1 MSIKKRYVALLVAI
15 GVAIG
20 WVTLGGSAAVM
31 HYTSSTE
38 FCLSCHSMEI
48 PFKEFK
54 ALFTFPMRK
63 AFAPN
68 VPIAIFRAIPSV
80 ISSLRYER
88 PKTST
93 TNL

>member
-48 PFKEFK
+48 PFF
-54 ALFTFPMRK
+54 
-63 AFAPN
+63 
-68 VPIAIFRAIPSV
+68 
-80 ISSLRYER
+80 
-88 PKTST
+88 
-93 TNL
+93 

>member
-38 FCLSCHSMEI
+38 FCSLL
-48 PFKEFK
+48 PFYGDPF
-54 ALFTFPMRK
+54 
-63 AFAPN
+63 
-68 VPIAIFRAIPSV
+68 
-80 ISSLRYER
+80 
-88 PKTST
+88 
-93 TNL
+93 